1 MCVCWMVR
9 YCDIARATGAGEGV
23 ISGRYRVEHIDQVNA
38 GLFQIDLIAL
48 VGGGDDL
55 QLFDDIAFQRA
66 VAGDDVGQRF
76 STRVERA

>member
-1 MCVCWMVR
+1 MRVL
-9 YCDIARATGAGEGV
+9 DGALLRHCPRNRRGRGALFL
-23 ISGRYRVEHIDQVNA
+23 GRYRVEHIDQVNA

>member
-1 MCVCWMVR
+1 MRVLDGALLRHCPRNRRGRGR
-9 YCDIARATGAGEGV
+9 YL
-23 ISGRYRVEHIDQVNA
+23 GRYRVEHIDQVNA